1 MENKHPAWLDDI
13 VVVTKGSKEQHKKEL
28 VDVLTRLE
36 NAGYRLSE
44 SKSEFF
50 KTEIE
55 WIGHK
60 IDQNGIRPLQD
71 KLMAIKNLKQPNNE
85 KELKSF
91 LGAIQYLSK
100 YIDNLSAQTD
110 SLRQLLKKD
119 TEWLWTEEHTRAFEN
134 LKQKITEIPCL
145 AHYNS
150 DYQNV
155 ITTDASTKGLGAT
168 LWQEQPDGRLKPIGF
183 ASRFLS
189 DTEKKYAINELELL
203 AVVWGLEHFRLYIYG
218 RPIKLLTDYQALEP
232 LIKRNRSN
240 KTYSARLTRWL
251 DRLAHFTIN
260 VNHIAGKHLA
270 LTDYLSRNP
279 SAPPQ
284 TDDVYDE
291 EYVINNILPHYKFI
305 SKYGCLSNHTNQ
317 PKNGTTDSERKT
329 NNEPRSRETREQN
342 AIDCLKN
349 LPSTREIHHLQNSS
363 NSKTTMDARTIDNL
377 EAADSSPEITELIQR
392 WRNIVKPGIYR
403 LTGGKWKKYHEPK
416 FLRNERKVI
425 EERLQ
430 QIMKEQHQGDLRQRN
445 GPQQSSGFQPQTRR
459 SEQWTVDPFWEMD

>member
-1 MENKHPAWLDDI
+1 MCIFAITGGNFTGYYRFLEGFYGLADIPTIFQEKIDQTLENKHPAWLDDI
-13 VVVTKGSKEQHKKEL
+13 IVVTKGSEEQHKKEL
-28 VDVLTRLE
+28 ADILTTLE

-44 SKSEFF
+44 GKSEFY

-60 IDQNGIRPLQD
+60 IDQNGIRPLQH
-71 KLMAIKNLKQPNNE
+71 KLLARKNLKHPNNE

-119 TEWLWTEEHTRAFEN
+119 TEWLWTEHTRAFEN

-155 ITTDASTKGLGAT
+155 VTTDASTKGLGAT
-168 LWQEQPDGRLKPIGF
+168 LWQEQPDGKLKPIGF

-203 AVVWGLEHFRLYIYG
+203 AVVWGLEHFRLYVYG
-218 RPIKLLTDYQALEP
+218 KPIKLLTDHQALEP

-240 KTYSARLTRWL
+240 KTYSARLIRWL

-305 SKYGCLSNHTNQ
+305 SKYGCLSNHANQ
-317 PKNGTTDSERKT
+317 LENGTTKSERKT
-329 NNEPRSRETREQN
+329 KNEPRSRETREQTD
-342 AIDCLKN
+342 IDCLNN
-349 LPSTREIHHLQNSS
+349 LPSTRKTHLQNSS
-363 NSKTTMDARTIDNL
+363 NPKIIMDARTIDNL
-377 EAADSSPEITELIQR
+377 EAADPSPETTELIQR
-392 WRNIVKPGIYR
+392 WRDIVKPGIYR
-403 LTGGKWKKYHEPK
+403 LTGATSQ
-416 FLRNERKVI
+416 N
-425 EERLQ
+425 
-430 QIMKEQHQGDLRQRN
+430 
-445 GPQQSSGFQPQTRR
+445 SSEAR
-459 SEQWTVDPFWEMD
+459 EK